1 MQMPSWKKVCRK
13 RELDIR
19 YTSPNFV
26 HFYDIDL
33 IDFEELVNKL
43 KQNIR
48 LTEPENNRYGEY
60 VLAMCMIVL
69 ERS

>member
-1 MQMPSWKKVCRK
+1 MQMPSWKKVYRK

-33 IDFEELVNKL
+33 KDFEELVNKL
-43 KQNIR
+43 KQHIR
-48 LTEPENNRYGEY
+48 LTEIENDRYGEY
-60 VLAMCMIVL
+60 ILAICMIVL